1 MKSPK
6 NILKPLCLY
15 TLVTLLWS
23 AHAWPASYDVI
34 HFRPDFYPSSFLSVA
49 QPQIP
54 KTLKLYPAFYFDYAY
69 QPLRVQNLT
78 GTHQNMIQHLA
89 VAHLGTSFSFT
100 EAIAVSASA
109 PLVFEGNFQQIGGA
123 LKSNQWGI
131 GSIELTSRY
140 LLKQHTGDG
149 VGLGLEPFIHIPS
162 GFDDIYIS
170 SHTAT
175 GGISAMMD
183 LVSQPYTLAL
193 HMKLHFKPEDTLG
206 SAYSDDTFTQSIGLG
221 YQARPSFTHF
231 FEIHTQTPLERFFKT
246 QDSSSVEI
254 RYGFNYAFSEKM
266 SFVFSIGTHILPST
280 DSPLFRSMIGLR
292 FPLKSSPPVIPEPPI
307 SPEIS
312 PTIETTP
319 EPLPQ
324 LPPPHKAERPR
335 RFLPIH

>member
-1 MKSPK
+1 MKSYK
-6 NILKPLCLY
+6 NILKPLYLY
-15 TLVTLLWS
+15 ALVALLWS
-23 AHAWPASYDVI
+23 THAWSASYDVI

-54 KTLKLYPAFYFDYAY
+54 QALKFYPAFYLDYAY
-69 QPLRVQNLT
+69 QPLNVVNPT
-78 GTHQNMIQHLA
+78 GAHQNMIQHLA
-89 VAHLGTSFSFT
+89 VAHLGTSFSLT
-100 EAIAVSASA
+100 DRIAFSASA
-109 PLVFEGNFQQIGGA
+109 PFVFEGNFQQIGGT

-140 LLKQHTGDG
+140 LLKQHEGDG

-170 SHTAT
+170 SNAAT
-175 GGISAMMD
+175 GGISAIMD

-206 SAYSDDTFTQSIGLG
+206 SAYSHDTFTQSIALG
-221 YQARPSFTHF
+221 YQARPSFSHF
-231 FEIHTQTPLERFFKT
+231 FEIHTQTPLEHFFKS
-246 QDSSSVEI
+246 QDSSSIEI
-254 RYGFNYAFSEKM
+254 RYGFNYALSEKM

-280 DSPLFRSMIGLR
+280 DSPLFRSLIGLKL
-292 FPLKSSPPVIPEPPI
+292 PLKSSPHMAPEPPA

-312 PTIETTP
+312 PTIEAP
-319 EPLPQ
+319 PQPLPQ